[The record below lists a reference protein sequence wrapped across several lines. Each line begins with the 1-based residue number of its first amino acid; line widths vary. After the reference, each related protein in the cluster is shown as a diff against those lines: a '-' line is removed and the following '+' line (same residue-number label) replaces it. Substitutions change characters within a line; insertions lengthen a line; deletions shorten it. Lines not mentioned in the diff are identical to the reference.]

1 MKKKQ
6 VIRLKD
12 AKYFGEV
19 NKKGAPHGK
28 GFVSFKDGFKY

>member
-6 VIRLKD
+6 VFRLKSAKYD

-19 NKKGAPHGK
+19 NKKGVPHGK
-28 GFVSFKDGFKY
+28 GFV